1 MLYLGLQD
9 YFEAFMWQGLIKYH
23 EEKSLRETQAKL
35 EEAAKLAAEQGEQV
49 EEADDNSDEENKDI
63 KEISFLKQFPN
74 LSIFFNDNQS
84 LIKKKGKTKGFRLN
98 TGGWVAP
105 TCCSM
110 VINMIQLQLTFQ
122 SIMMTK
128 GNP

>member
-1 MLYLGLQD
+1 M
-9 YFEAFMWQGLIKYH
+9 
-23 EEKSLRETQAKL
+23 
-35 EEAAKLAAEQGEQV
+35 AEQGEQV

-98 TGGWVAP
+98 TGGWVEYWRLGG
-105 TCCSM
+105 T
-110 VINMIQLQLTFQ
+110 NMLFNGDQHDPALADIPVNHDDQ
-122 SIMMTK
+122 
-128 GNP
+128 G